1 MTDFKHSI
9 FSCCNDIGLTLITC
23 CAPSIIAGK
32 NAEHVGDNCLIY
44 GCIGGTLTGVYLRA
58 MTREK
63 IRKKYMIQGSLC
75 KDLLCHMFC
84 FHCAL
89 IQEALL
95 IRSNEKVNANV
106 ELINMQIVRS

>member
-1 MTDFKHSI
+1 MTGFKHSI
-9 FSCCNDIGLTLITC
+9 CSCCNDIGLTLIAC

-44 GCIGGTLTGVYLRA
+44 GCIAGTVLGVYLRA

-63 IRKKYMIQGSLC
+63 IRKKYLIQGSLC
-75 KDLLCHMFC
+75 KDILCHMFC
-84 FHCAL
+84 CHCSL

-95 IRSNEKVNANV
+95 IRSYEKVNASV
-106 ELINMQIVRS
+106 ELTSMNIIRS